1 MRETGGARRSPV
13 GRRRGHEH
21 RAQGKG
27 RAGVFRPVDV
37 VPCRVVRDG
46 RLLLLLRL
54 RDGVR
59 DGTGEGRKTRGM
71 GASRRMRSSARVRVR
86 VLARVP
92 VRMLSLR
99 LPRGAREDSTYR
111 GPALAGSI
119 HTSAWNGHG
128 PGLSQG
134 TDGARRV
141 FLLQL
146 RHTAVPCPP
155 RSWCGPKCSHC
166 SARTAGV

>member
-46 RLLLLLRL
+46 RLLLHLRL

-59 DGTGEGRKTRGM
+59 DGTGERRKTRGM

-111 GPALAGSI
+111 GPALAVSI
-119 HTSAWNGHG
+119 HTRACVRMTMGQACPKGRTERVGWSCCS
-128 PGLSQG
+128 PVIPPFRVLL
-134 TDGARRV
+134 DRVARDAA
-141 FLLQL
+141 
-146 RHTAVPCPP
+146 TAV
-155 RSWCGPKCSHC
+155 RG
-166 SARTAGV
+166 R